1 MNTTKVG
8 IFRLQSPAPAF
19 MSGYFFFWN
28 EFHIDIG
35 RLTDIIVVRKEGMN
49 MTMQSMLRE
58 KNMSMYRLSQISGV
72 PKTTVI
78 DICSGKSDIE
88 GCTAKTVMQ
97 LSRALGCT
105 MEELMQIDNARY
117 DLTTGLPKDEGY
129 LEKGLPAYLRKSIA
143 AMQASWA
150 IVDRGGKDLHWDIYW
165 SELNADINSAETEQ
179 EISSD
184 QAWYLRRKYLRMEKD
199 DNT

>member
-1 MNTTKVG
+1 MN
-8 IFRLQSPAPAF
+8 
-19 MSGYFFFWN
+19 
-28 EFHIDIG
+28 
-35 RLTDIIVVRKEGMN
+35 
-49 MTMQSMLRE
+49 MQSMLQAR
-58 KNMSMYRLSQISGV
+58 NMSMYRLSQISGV

-88 GCTAKTVMQ
+88 GCTARTVMQ

-117 DLTTGLPKDEGY
+117 DRETGLPKDESY
-129 LEKGLPAYLRKSIA
+129 LEKGLPGYLQKSIA
-143 AMQASWA
+143 AMQASWR
-150 IVDRGGKDLHWDIYW
+150 IVDSGQRDLHWDLYW
-165 SELNADINSAETEQ
+165 CELNADLNSAETEQ

-199 DNT
+199 EIE

>member
-1 MNTTKVG
+1 MSHSLTAITCPGIYVG
-8 IFRLQSPAPAF
+8 FFGTSF
-19 MSGYFFFWN
+19 MLTN
-28 EFHIDIG
+28 G
-35 RLTDIIVVRKEGMN
+35 RLTDIIAAMKEGMN

-117 DLTTGLPKDEGY
+117 DRTTGLPKDESY
-129 LEKGLPAYLRKSIA
+129 
-143 AMQASWA
+143 
-150 IVDRGGKDLHWDIYW
+150 
-165 SELNADINSAETEQ
+165 
-179 EISSD
+179 
-184 QAWYLRRKYLRMEKD
+184 
-199 DNT
+199 

>member
-1 MNTTKVG
+1 MN
-8 IFRLQSPAPAF
+8 
-19 MSGYFFFWN
+19 
-28 EFHIDIG
+28 
-35 RLTDIIVVRKEGMN
+35 
-49 MTMQSMLRE
+49 MQSMLQAR
-58 KNMSMYRLSQISGV
+58 NMSMYRLSQISGV

-88 GCTAKTVMQ
+88 GCTARTVMQ

-117 DLTTGLPKDEGY
+117 DRETGLPKDESY
-129 LEKGLPAYLRKSIA
+129 LEKGLPGYLQKSIA
-143 AMQASWA
+143 AMQASWR
-150 IVDRGGKDLHWDIYW
+150 IVDSGQRDLHWDLVW
-165 SELNADINSAETEQ
+165 CELNADINSAEAEQ

-199 DNT
+199 EIV

>member
-1 MNTTKVG
+1 
-8 IFRLQSPAPAF
+8 
-19 MSGYFFFWN
+19 MSLHNISEARSHRKTGGAALLCMLIN
-28 EFHIDIG
+28 E
-35 RLTDIIVVRKEGMN
+35 RLTLGRSADIMVAEKEGMN
-49 MTMQSMLRE
+49 MTIQAMLRE

-97 LSRALGCT
+97 LSKALGCT

-117 DLTTGLPKDEGY
+117 DRTTGLPTDESY
-129 LEKGLPAYLRKSIA
+129 LEKGLPDYLQKSIA

-150 IVDRGGKDLHWDIYW
+150 IIDGGGKDLHWDIYW
-165 SELNADINSAETEQ
+165 SDLNADINSAETEQ
-179 EISSD
+179 EISAD
-184 QAWYLRRKYLRMEKD
+184 QAWYLRRKYLRMEKE
-199 DNT
+199 DNE